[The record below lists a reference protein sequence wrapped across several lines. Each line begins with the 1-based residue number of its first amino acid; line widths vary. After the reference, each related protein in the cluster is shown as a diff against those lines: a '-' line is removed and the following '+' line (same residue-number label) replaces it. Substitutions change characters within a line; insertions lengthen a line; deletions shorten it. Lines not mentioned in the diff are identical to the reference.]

1 MSSTNPLS
9 YPLLQSVNDPAD
21 LRRLPRAQL
30 KTLAAQLRAFVLHS
44 VAQTGGHLGSNLGTV
59 ELTVALHAVFNTPYD
74 RLVWDV
80 GHQTY
85 PHKILTGR
93 RERMGSLRQL
103 GGLSG
108 FPQRTESSYDTFGT
122 AHSSTS
128 ISAALGMAL
137 AAKHKGEDRRAVAI
151 IGDGAMTAG
160 MAFEALNNAGVAD
173 CDLLVILNDND
184 MSISPPVGALNRYLA
199 QLMSGQFYATAKNV
213 GKTVLGPVPP
223 LLELAKRLEQQAKGM
238 VLPAT
243 LFEKFGFNYIGP
255 IDGHDLD
262 SLIPTLENIKGLKG
276 PQFLHVVTKKGQG
289 YKLAEADPVAY
300 HGPGKFDPAVGLVKA
315 TAKPRQ
321 TFTQVFGDWLCD
333 MAAQDDRL
341 VAITPAMREGSGMV
355 EFHKRFPDRYF
366 DVGIAEQHAVTF
378 AAGMACEGVKP
389 VVAIYSTFLQ
399 RGYDQLIHDVALQ
412 NLPVVFALD
421 RAGLVGAD
429 GATHAGAYDIAF
441 VRCIPNMAMACPADE
456 RECRQLLS
464 TAFAQQQ
471 PVCVRYPRGAGA
483 GIAPLASLEG
493 LVFGKGE
500 VRRTASKPARAAD
513 SANTNAHPVAGA
525 GAEPQGT
532 DGQTAQLVQP
542 APRIAMLAF
551 GTLLYPAL
559 QAAEKLD
566 ATVVN
571 MRWAKPLDLELLLDV
586 ASSHDALVTLE
597 EGCIAGGAGS
607 AVLEALAAA
616 QLLRPVLQLG
626 LPDTFIEHGDP
637 AQLLALQGLDAAGI
651 ERSVRQRFLDSSAA

>member
-1 MSSTNPLS
+1 MSTNS
-9 YPLLQSVNDPAD
+9 FPLLQTVNDPAD
-21 LRRLPRAQL
+21 LRRMSRAQL
-30 KTLAAQLRAFVLHS
+30 KELAAELRAFVLDS
-44 VAQTGGHLGSNLGTV
+44 VAKTGGHLSSNLGTV
-59 ELTVALHAVFNTPYD
+59 ELTVALHAVFDTPRD

-93 RERMGSLRQL
+93 RDRMPTLRQL

-108 FPQRTESSYDTFGT
+108 FPQRTESEYDTFGT

-137 AAKHKGEDRRAVAI
+137 AARQRGEDRRAVAI

-173 CDLLVILNDND
+173 ADLLVILNDND

-199 QLMSGQFYATAKNV
+199 QLMSGHFYAAAKNV
-213 GKTVLGPVPP
+213 GKTVLKPVPP
-223 LLELAKRLEQQAKGM
+223 LLELAKRFEQQAKGM
-238 VLPAT
+238 VVPAT

-300 HGPGKFDPAVGLVKA
+300 HGPGKFDPSVGITPPA
-315 TAKPRQ
+315 TPPKQ
-321 TFTQVFGDWLCD
+321 TFTQVFGQWLCD
-333 MAAQDDRL
+333 MAAQDERL
-341 VAITPAMREGSGMV
+341 VGITPAMREGSGMV
-355 EFHKRFPDRYF
+355 EFEKRFPGRYY

-399 RGYDQLIHDVALQ
+399 RAYDQLIHDVALQ

-429 GATHAGAYDIAF
+429 GATHAGAYDIPF
-441 VRCIPNMAMACPADE
+441 VRCIPNMSIACPADE

-464 TAFAQQQ
+464 TAYEQDH
-471 PVCVRYPRGAGA
+471 PVAVRYPRGSGA
-483 GIAPLASLEG
+483 GVAPLPGLEG
-493 LVFGKGE
+493 LPFGKGE
-500 VRRTASKPARAAD
+500 VRRT
-513 SANTNAHPVAGA
+513 
-525 GAEPQGT
+525 
-532 DGQTAQLVQP
+532 GQ
-542 APRIAMLAF
+542 RIAILAF

-559 QAAEKLD
+559 QAAETLD
-566 ATVVN
+566 ATVAN
-571 MRWAKPLDLELLLDV
+571 MRWAKPLDTALLLEI
-586 ASSHDALVTLE
+586 AAGHDALVTVE
-597 EGCIAGGAGS
+597 EGAVLGGAGS
-607 AVLEALAAA
+607 AVCEALNAAGI
-616 QLLRPVLQLG
+616 QKPVLQLG
-626 LPDTFIEHGDP
+626 LPDVFIEHGDP
-637 AQLLALQGLDAAGI
+637 AKLLALQGLDAEGIVRSITARFGPAAG
-651 ERSVRQRFLDSSAA
+651 

>member
-1 MSSTNPLS
+1 MSTNS
-9 YPLLQSVNDPAD
+9 FPLLQTINDPAD
-21 LRRLPRAQL
+21 LRRLSRAEL
-30 KTLAAQLRAFVLHS
+30 KDLATELRAFVLDS
-44 VAQTGGHLGSNLGTV
+44 VSKTGGHLSSNLGTV
-59 ELTVALHAVFNTPYD
+59 ELTVALHTVFDTPRD

-93 RERMGSLRQL
+93 RDRMGTLRQF

-108 FPQRTESSYDTFGT
+108 FPQRAESEYDTFGT

-137 AAKHKGEDRRAVAI
+137 AAKQRGENRHAVAI

-173 CDLLVILNDND
+173 ANLLVILNDND

-199 QLMSGQFYATAKNV
+199 QLMSGHFYAAAKNV
-213 GKTVLGPVPP
+213 GKTVLKPVPP
-223 LLELAKRLEQQAKGM
+223 LLEFAKRLEQQAKGM
-238 VLPAT
+238 VVPAT

-300 HGPGKFDPAVGLVKA
+300 HGPGKFDPRVGLTQPA
-315 TAKPRQ
+315 TPPKQ
-321 TFTQVFGDWLCD
+321 TFTQVFGQWLCD
-333 MAAQDDRL
+333 MAAKDERL
-341 VAITPAMREGSGMV
+341 VGITPAMREGSGLV
-355 EFHKRFPDRYF
+355 EFEKRFPGRYY

-399 RGYDQLIHDVALQ
+399 RAYDQLIHDVALQ

-429 GATHAGAYDIAF
+429 GATHAGAYDIPF
-441 VRCIPNMAMACPADE
+441 VRCIPNMSMACPADE
-456 RECRQLLS
+456 RECRQLLT
-464 TAFAQQQ
+464 TAFEQDH
-471 PVCVRYPRGAGA
+471 PVAVRYPRGSGA
-483 GIAPLASLEG
+483 GVVPLASLEG
-493 LVFGKGE
+493 LPFGKGE
-500 VRRTASKPARAAD
+500 VRRTGTA
-513 SANTNAHPVAGA
+513 
-525 GAEPQGT
+525 PQGRRV
-532 DGQTAQLVQP
+532 A
-542 APRIAMLAF
+542 ILAF

-559 QAAEKLD
+559 QAGEALD

-571 MRWAKPLDLELLLDV
+571 MRWAKPIDTALLLEV
-586 ASSHDALVTLE
+586 AANHDALVTLE
-597 EGCIAGGAGS
+597 EGTTLGGAGS
-607 AVLEALAAA
+607 AVCEALNAAGVV
-616 QLLRPVLQLG
+616 RPLLQLG
-626 LPDTFIEHGDP
+626 LPDAFIEHGDP
-637 AQLLALQGLDAAGI
+637 ARLLALQGLDAAGI
-651 ERSVRQRFLDSSAA
+651 ERAVRARFVAPSAAA